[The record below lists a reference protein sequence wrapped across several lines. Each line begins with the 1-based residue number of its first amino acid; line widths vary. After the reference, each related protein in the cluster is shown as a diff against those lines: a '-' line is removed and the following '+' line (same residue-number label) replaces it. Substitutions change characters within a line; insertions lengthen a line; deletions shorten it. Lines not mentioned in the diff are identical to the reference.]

1 VGLDITEQALRRF
14 VEEAGPGPV
23 TLVNLVRLRPDGEE
37 AYRAYLEAIGPLI
50 ADVGAEAVWIGK
62 ATPASTLIDDEPY
75 DLAAVIRSPDAAALL
90 RLVVD
95 ARFLAAA
102 PLRHAALEAG
112 ILHAFH
118 D

>member
-1 VGLDITEQALRRF
+1 MGLDITEQALRRF

-37 AYRAYLEAIGPLI
+37 AYRAYLEAIGPVI
-50 ADVGAEAVWIGK
+50 ADVGAEAVWIGR
-62 ATPASTLIDDEPY
+62 ATPASALIGGEAY
-75 DLAAVIRSPDAAALL
+75 DLAAVVRYPGAAALQ
-90 RLVVD
+90 RLVED
-95 ARFLAAA
+95 PRFVAAT

>member
-14 VEEAGPGPV
+14 EEEAGAEPV

-37 AYRAYLEAIGPLI
+37 AYRAYLEAIGPCI

-62 ATPASTLIDDEPY
+62 ATPAAALIDSQAY
-75 DLAAVIRSPDAAALL
+75 DYAAVVRYPDPAALR
-90 RLVVD
+90 RLVED
-95 ARFLAAA
+95 PRFLAAA